1 MTDAGHDGWKKGK
14 EKMMSMFIDKQEIL
28 EEEHYFIKRIV
39 QDFEAEPEKAFLM
52 IAGANIFT
60 NGLLGTML
68 EKEEERELM
77 RACSDG
83 DVQ

>member
-1 MTDAGHDGWKKGK
+1 MTAGRKGK

-39 QDFEAEPEKAFLM
+39 QDYEAEPEKAFLM

-60 NGLLGTML
+60 NGLFGAML
-68 EKEEERELM
+68 EKEGEREFM